1 MQAAGLYAP
10 ATPQPGGVP
19 GADKVAHLV
28 AFAVPAALAR
38 LLGARWV
45 LVLLVV
51 HAVVSE
57 PLQHLVAPVRQLDPW
72 DAVADLVGVGAG
84 WLLAGRCLRASR
96 ERSG

>member
-1 MQAAGLYAP
+1 
-10 ATPQPGGVP
+10 
-19 GADKVAHLV
+19 
-28 AFAVPAALAR
+28 
-38 LLGARWV
+38 
-45 LVLLVV
+45 LLVV

-84 WLLAGRCLRASR
+84 WLLAGRFLRASR